1 MRNALIFLIVLI
13 VLSGCNDENLAENAK
28 VSGCGGFT
36 DEALTI
42 SFKDDAQLDAKCD
55 QQVIWKY
62 DEQSEVLSILNKN
75 VSLNCCGEHAVI
87 IEKNHSN
94 SYDFIMIDNS
104 AGGGR
109 CMCVCLY
116 DYAADIKNISGK
128 TVKFSVYIDTEEKK
142 ERQLFW
148 EGSIDLTE
156 KSGTIKVGEINGYP
170 CEDYYEEEPDEEYP
184 EIEQENIPDN
194 D

>member
-1 MRNALIFLIVLI
+1 
-13 VLSGCNDENLAENAK
+13 
-28 VSGCGGFT
+28 
-36 DEALTI
+36 
-42 SFKDDAQLDAKCD
+42 
-55 QQVIWKY
+55 
-62 DEQSEVLSILNKN
+62 
-75 VSLNCCGEHAVI
+75 
-87 IEKNHSN
+87 
-94 SYDFIMIDNS
+94 
-104 AGGGR
+104 
-109 CMCVCLY
+109 MCVCLY

-148 EGSIDLTE
+148 EGDIDLTE

>member
-1 MRNALIFLIVLI
+1 MRNILICLTVLI

-28 VSGCGGFT
+28 VSGCGGFK
-36 DEALTI
+36 DEAFAI
-42 SFKDDAQLDAKCD
+42 SFKDETELDAKCD
-55 QQVIWKY
+55 QQIIWKY

-128 TVKFSVYIDTEEKK
+128 SVKLSIYIDTEEKK

-148 EGSIDLTE
+148 EGDIDLTE
-156 KSGTIKVGEINGYP
+156 KSGTIKVVEITGYP
-170 CEDYYEEEPDEEYP
+170 CEEINEEDL
-184 EIEQENIPDN
+184 
-194 D
+194 